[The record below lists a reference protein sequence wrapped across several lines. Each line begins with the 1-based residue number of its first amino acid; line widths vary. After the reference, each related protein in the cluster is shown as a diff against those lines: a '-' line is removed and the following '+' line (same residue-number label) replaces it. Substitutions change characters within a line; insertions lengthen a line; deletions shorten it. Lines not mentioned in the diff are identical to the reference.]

1 MVVFMG
7 TLYELSILLFE
18 VPTGIV
24 ADLFSRRMSVVIGW
38 FVVGIAFFIQGIW
51 PVTIYVATS
60 ER

>member
-38 FVVGIAFFIQGIW
+38 FVVGIAFFIHKLLL
-51 PVTIYVATS
+51 
-60 ER
+60 